1 MSSFSGRRKARVINV
16 DDDDE
21 SGITST
27 NKGAVDAS
35 TSGTVQAPLSSHF
48 ENFIKANIQRI
59 ADDSQP
65 SFTPK
70 FTKKPIRQSGLRKTF
85 QPEDVDAPGDSSSA
99 AGQDDDGPVVVRP
112 KFGSKLKKKAPKSRL
127 SFGGDKL
134 DGEDEDEAS
143 ETRTATKAPSSGTL
157 KAKTGLRGL
166 PMRTFN
172 DDDDRP
178 KYSKAY
184 LEELQSSTPTTPR
197 DTPHN
202 QSADED
208 PMVLDASELEGAM
221 IVDSPTMPPAA
232 ISKTEILSEA
242 QIQEKKE
249 RRARLAQEQGFLS
262 VESDNDDTGKK
273 EKGDTRLKTDEDNLG
288 EGFDDY
294 VEDGGLS
301 LGKRAVKERK
311 RRDREKIAEMIT
323 AAEGNTSDDSSDS
336 DAARRIAYESAQT
349 RAGMDG
355 LKRPKKDARQDLLQ
369 VPQKITPLP
378 SLTECLSRLQASV
391 ATMKQQI
398 TTKQGEITQLEA
410 ERDSITKREAEV
422 QTLLDE
428 TGKKYQE
435 AMNRTKDAGG
445 GAQVDPLGVPSH
457 GIAAL
462 QVAEGRGLESLGATP
477 SRSMDE
483 EE

>member
-1 MSSFSGRRKARVINV
+1 MSSFSGRRKARLINV
-16 DDDDE
+16 DDDDGN
-21 SGITST
+21 GITNT
-27 NKGAVDAS
+27 DKGAADAS
-35 TSGTVQAPLSSHF
+35 TS
-48 ENFIKANIQRI
+48 
-59 ADDSQP
+59 DDSQP
-65 SFTPK
+65 KFTPK

-85 QPEDVDAPGDSSSA
+85 QPEDLDDPNLNSGSA
-99 AGQDDDGPVVVRP
+99 AGQDDDGPIVVRP

-134 DGEDEDEAS
+134 DGEEEDDGTSEAGI
-143 ETRTATKAPSSGTL
+143 KASASAKPASGGL

-197 DTPHN
+197 DTPPN
-202 QSADED
+202 QSTDDD
-208 PMVLDASELEGAM
+208 PMILDPSELEGAM

-232 ISKTEILSEA
+232 VPKTEILSEA
-242 QIQEKKE
+242 QIQEKKA

-262 VESDNDDTGKK
+262 VESDDDEEERKK
-273 EKGDTRLKTDEDNLG
+273 EKGDTRLKADEENLG

-311 RRDREKIAEMIT
+311 RRDRQKIAEMIT

-355 LKRPKKDARQDLLQ
+355 LKRPKKDATQDLLQ

-378 SLTECLSRLQASV
+378 NLTECLSRLQTSV
-391 ATMKQQI
+391 ASMRQQI
-398 TTKQGEITQLEA
+398 TTKQAEVTQLEA
-410 ERDSITKREAEV
+410 ERDSITRREAEV

-435 AMNRTKDAGG
+435 AMNRTKDAG
-445 GAQVDPLGVPSH
+445 AQVDRLGVPSH

-483 EE
+483 DE